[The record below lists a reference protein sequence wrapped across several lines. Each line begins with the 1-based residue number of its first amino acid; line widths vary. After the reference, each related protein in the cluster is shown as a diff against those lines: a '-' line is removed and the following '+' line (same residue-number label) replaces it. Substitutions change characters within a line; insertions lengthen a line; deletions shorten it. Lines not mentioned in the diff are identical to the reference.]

1 MAKFMVK
8 KSELKN
14 ICKAVDDRKLAE
26 LKKEI
31 IEILK
36 KQDEKEF
43 KKAVDYLESQELHF
57 THLEKSFTGK
67 WVKKAGYGIGTVRI
81 WKGKKY
87 KKIAPNKWARV
98 FDKEGR
104 GTNIAIG
111 KLIARVNKIDNV
123 EDLMAFVMANKQ
135 RFVDEN
141 GMDLPVLDKLR
152 AAVDARNN
160 GNVGSKGTSKPA
172 EKKSEPKKALKEKSD
187 EELER
192 NIKYLQREAKFDN
205 SMRVSIA
212 GSEKMPIKDAIKML
226 KDTLKERKTGKP
238 AEKGTNDSIDEKKKK
253 LEKLNDRLSELKT
266 KDAKL
271 TSQNRGNWGDGMRL
285 SKLPSNKEWEENRE
299 KIAGVEAKI
308 KILEKEIEE
317 EENKPYWIQDSKGNR
332 LTNEDAKERIE
343 NNLKRLNELK
353 INYEPRKD
361 MKIRDLE
368 NENKYLIERLNDN
381 DKKEIHIT
389 EKFYESES
397 EAEETPK
404 AKHSNVKVFADKSSV
419 GTFTKVD
426 ENTVEMPATKEMV
439 ALFDSLKKS
448 VSKDDTRPFMTDC
461 YYDGENII
469 STDGRRL
476 TCIKAGEIGIEPGF
490 VKVNTDGGKIKLEK
504 FEKDFGDSRVKEFPN
519 YKRVMPENNT
529 QKVQLNQ
536 KVLKEKLK
544 TMKKEGAWGTK
555 KNFDVAFEFKDG
567 KVMLDG
573 VQVGTADGVKFDS
586 DDQILR
592 MNGEQLFDAMGTADN
607 VTMFVSDNPIKP
619 ISLSDSVSDIVMM
632 PMIVDGS
639 SVPDYEARRAE
650 KAGAKAEKEK
660 KERDY
665 KVANKKRIEDSMS
678 RTNVDEVVDKRA
690 SEVDE
695 WLKKD
700 DEFLERTYE
709 QMNYNLDRD
718 LGRKEFLSVGDNVGK
733 GRKFTVMSVYMHN
746 KLAEK
751 HPEVK
756 EKLEAEMEKRGI
768 SVKKSLFD
776 GFLLENLI
784 EEDIDDTEEDEEERS
799 LWNDYSAEQPEL
811 FNSTE
816 FKVREAMNRCK
827 VL

>member
-1 MAKFMVK
+1 MARFLVK
-8 KSELKN
+8 ASEFKN
-14 ICKAVDDRKLAE
+14 VCKAVNDSKLTE

-36 KQDEKEF
+36 KQDEKEV
-43 KKAVDYLESQELHF
+43 KKAIDYFNSQELHY

-67 WVKKAGYGIGTVRI
+67 WVEKAGYGIGTVRI

-87 KKIAPNKWARV
+87 KKIAPGKWARV

-111 KLIARVNKIDNV
+111 KLIAKVQKIDNV

-152 AAVDARNN
+152 AAVDAKNS
-160 GNVGSKGTSKPA
+160 GDMGSKGTSKPA
-172 EKKSEPKKALKEKSD
+172 EKKKTFKQEMNQLYDAQDEAWEGFESGSDIKLSPENSKKFYERVKKFVDDNNIKLSQKHYDEIEENNGHSFNEALELAGAYGEEKKEKAIAKNKEYSKKYKGQILDLAMID
-187 EELER
+187 E
-192 NIKYLQREAKFDN
+192 F
-205 SMRVSIA
+205 
-212 GSEKMPIKDAIKML
+212 
-226 KDTLKERKTGKP
+226 KTEEKP
-238 AEKGTNDSIDEKKKK
+238 AEKKSAEEHLKDFGFKPMEKVSFNGDKWEVAGVV
-253 LEKLNDRLSELKT
+253 LDYNGNADGISLTPDRQ
-266 KDAKL
+266 A
-271 TSQNRGNWGDGMRL
+271 GNL
-285 SKLPSNKEWEENRE
+285 QSSNVTVLDIE
-299 KIAGVEAKI
+299 KI
-308 KILEKEIEE
+308 
-317 EENKPYWIQDSKGNR
+317 
-332 LTNEDAKERIE
+332 
-343 NNLKRLNELK
+343 
-353 INYEPRKD
+353 
-361 MKIRDLE
+361 
-368 NENKYLIERLNDN
+368 
-381 DKKEIHIT
+381 KKE
-389 EKFYESES
+389 EKTSEK
-397 EAEETPK
+397 ETPK
-404 AKHSNVKVFADKSSV
+404 SKRSNVKVFADKSSV

-426 ENTVEMPATKEMV
+426 ENNVEMPATKETM

-476 TCIKAGEIGIEPGF
+476 VCIKAGNIGLDEGF
-490 VKVNTDGGKIKLEK
+490 VKVKTDGGKIKLEK
-504 FEKDFGDSRVKEFPN
+504 FEKDFGDFRVKEFPN

-529 QKVQLNQ
+529 QEVQLNQ

-544 TMKKEGAWGTK
+544 TMKKEGAWDSK
-555 KNFDVAFEFKDG
+555 KNFRIALEFVDG

-573 VQVGTADGVKFDS
+573 TQVGTADGVKFDS
-586 DDQILR
+586 D
-592 MNGEQLFDAMGTADN
+592 EQNININAEYLADALGNEDS
-607 VTMFVSDNPIKP
+607 VSMFVSDNPTKAF
-619 ISLSDSVSDIVMM
+619 SLSDNVSDIVIM
-632 PMIVDGS
+632 PMHGDEN

-678 RTNVDEVVDKRA
+678 RTNVDELVDKRA

-709 QMNYNLDRD
+709 QMNYNLDKD
-718 LGRKEFLSVGDNVGK
+718 LGRKEFLSVGDKVGK

-756 EKLEAEMEKRGI
+756 EKLEAELEKRGI

-776 GFLLENLI
+776 GFLLESLL
-784 EEDIDDTEEDEEERS
+784 EDEEDFDDEDETEY
-799 LWNDYSAEQPEL
+799 NDYSAEQPEL

-816 FKVREAMNRCK
+816 FKVREALNRRFNC
-827 VL
+827 VM